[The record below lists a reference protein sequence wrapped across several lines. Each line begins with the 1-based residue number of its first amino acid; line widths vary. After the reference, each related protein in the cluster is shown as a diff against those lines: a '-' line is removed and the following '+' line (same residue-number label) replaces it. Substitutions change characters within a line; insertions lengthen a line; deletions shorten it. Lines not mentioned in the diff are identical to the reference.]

1 MGLESALDIFINRMK
16 KGGNMVFLIFMVSFL
31 VSFISFPIVIPRLKE
46 AGIIGKNMNSES
58 QEEIPEMG
66 GLVIAIGFG
75 AGIVATIFLRTFFD
89 IFLSVSL
96 TPILAVLS
104 TVLIV
109 VLIGIFDD
117 LISIRQGFKAI
128 MPIFAALPLMA
139 IKEGDS
145 LMKIPGLEII
155 NFGIFYS
162 LILVPL
168 GITGAANA
176 VNMLAGFN
184 GLEAGMG
191 IVAIGSLA
199 IIAYLMGQITS
210 LIILI
215 AAFGALLATLYYN
228 WYPAKILVGDVGTFT
243 IGAVIASSVIIG
255 NYEAAGIILM
265 IPYMVDFLIKAKNH
279 FPSKNWWGIYKNGKL
294 YCPDSGPVG
303 LCQLIMRFSGGI
315 SERNLVL
322 VLMGIET
329 IFGVIAILIYID

>member
-128 MPIFAALPLMA
+128 MPVFAALPLMA

-145 LMKIPGLEII
+145 LMKIPGLGII
-155 NFGIFYS
+155 DFGIFYS

-199 IIAYLMGQITS
+199 IIAYLMGQTTS
-210 LIILI
+210 FIILI
-215 AAFGALLATLYYN
+215 AASGALLATLYYN
-228 WYPAKILVGDVGTFT
+228 WYPAKILVGDVGTLT
-243 IGAVIASSVIIG
+243 IGAVIASAVIIG

-265 IPYMVDFLIKAKNH
+265 IPYMVDFLIKARNH
-279 FPSKNWWGIYKNGKL
+279 FPGKNWWGIYKDGKL

-303 LCQLIMRFSGGI
+303 LCQLIMKVCSGI

-322 VLMGIET
+322 TLMGIEAVC
-329 IFGVIAILIYID
+329 GVMAILLYV